1 MMLRTLPPPW
11 KLFVRQYT
19 KLPMPA
25 LSPTMTS
32 GRVSSWKKKDGESF
46 KVDDVL
52 CEVETDKAVVDYSA
66 VEEGVLA
73 KILIKEG
80 GDPVP
85 VGITLAIIVEN
96 ASEISKAIAEFQKT
110 ENSTSSAKQPAP
122 DSKSEDKKASQPKA
136 KPESEPAHAADSS
149 TKNVT
154 LSPAARSILG
164 EDIDISKV
172 HGSGRDGR
180 IMKEDAVLFVSHSHS
195 DPKASTTVAAQSTK
209 SGASTSL
216 KKSVVAVK
224 ELMHD
229 KTPAH
234 AYWLPVSRGPFRD
247 VPLSTMRRVIAQRL
261 GEAKGKVPHA
271 YATIEADIGQALET
285 RASMK
290 KMGNSTLPSINDFVV
305 KACALALLKVPNV
318 NVHVENDTVKA
329 NKAVD
334 ISVAVATPGG
344 LITPIIDG
352 ADKKNL
358 YEISF
363 KMKDLA
369 KRAKENKLKLAE
381 FQGGSFTVSNLGM
394 FGIDDF
400 TAIMNPP
407 QVAILAVGGGKR
419 ELSTSHP
426 QSVFELDSNKL
437 QVRSMMTVTL
447 SYDARVINDATAG
460 KFLQSFQSYMES
472 PVSLF

>member
-1 MMLRTLPPPW
+1 
-11 KLFVRQYT
+11 
-19 KLPMPA
+19 
-25 LSPTMTS
+25 
-32 GRVSSWKKKDGESF
+32 
-46 KVDDVL
+46 
-52 CEVETDKAVVDYSA
+52 
-66 VEEGVLA
+66 
-73 KILIKEG
+73 
-80 GDPVP
+80 
-85 VGITLAIIVEN
+85 
-96 ASEISKAIAEFQKT
+96 
-110 ENSTSSAKQPAP
+110 
-122 DSKSEDKKASQPKA
+122 
-136 KPESEPAHAADSS
+136 
-149 TKNVT
+149 
-154 LSPAARSILG
+154 
-164 EDIDISKV
+164 
-172 HGSGRDGR
+172 
-180 IMKEDAVLFVSHSHS
+180 
-195 DPKASTTVAAQSTK
+195 
-209 SGASTSL
+209 
-216 KKSVVAVK
+216 
-224 ELMHD
+224 
-229 KTPAH
+229 
-234 AYWLPVSRGPFRD
+234 
-247 VPLSTMRRVIAQRL
+247 
-261 GEAKGKVPHA
+261 
-271 YATIEADIGQALET
+271 
-285 RASMK
+285 
-290 KMGNSTLPSINDFVV
+290 MGNSTLPSINDFVV